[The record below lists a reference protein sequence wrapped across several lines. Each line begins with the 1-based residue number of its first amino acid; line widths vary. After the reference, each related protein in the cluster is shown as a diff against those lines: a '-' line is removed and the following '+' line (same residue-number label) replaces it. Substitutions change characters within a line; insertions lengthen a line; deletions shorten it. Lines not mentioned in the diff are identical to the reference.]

1 MDNAIFRQYSIAL
14 LIHFVMLVVRI
25 QIWSRAV
32 INVWFVQGRN
42 MNMVKVVDVAERQVE
57 HKATVIIEEIG
68 HSGARFQPQY
78 SEAEAD
84 TRVWVP
90 WRPELHSE
98 TLSQEK
104 GGVGGRDLAFYTGT
118 IEITSREENS
128 IYSKFILKGKSLA
141 GGGEG
146 GNLEK
151 VEPPGHAASS
161 GNSQGW
167 ARKRTKAAPDETLDA
182 RLHTERAELGAFH
195 VALSLPACR
204 TQAWWGQRD
213 LRWGSRKSLRSADI

>member
-1 MDNAIFRQYSIAL
+1 MQHVDNAIFRQYSIAL
-14 LIHFVMLVVRI
+14 LIHFVMLVVRV

-42 MNMVKVVDVAERQVE
+42 MNMVKVVDVAERQVD

-68 HSGARFQPQY
+68 HSGTRFQPQY

-104 GGVGGRDLAFYTGT
+104 VGAGGRDLAFYTGT

-141 GGGEG
+141 GGGG
-146 GNLEK
+146 G
-151 VEPPGHAASS
+151 EPWESRASR
-161 GNSQGW
+161 
-167 ARKRTKAAPDETLDA
+167 ARCLLGEFT
-182 RLHTERAELGAFH
+182 RLSSEAHKGCSR
-195 VALSLPACR
+195 
-204 TQAWWGQRD
+204 WD
-213 LRWGSRKSLRSADI
+213 LRCQAACWEGRAWRLPRGAEFASM